1 MLFYISFQVSAR
13 ILWRPQH
20 PCVFLFF
27 EPFTLFL
34 SDGAQLAWSIL
45 NIYKLPDSPSRTD
58 LFEQFMIFSISSVT
72 SGAFLQSS
80 WSVCPFV
87 ENRDQSEMWSCALLP
102 HCRDYGV
109 LRRSILTIWKWHAT
123 IMFYTFS
130 YTLNLIQFNFLH
142 SDNSKNKSS
151 KGT

>member
-20 PCVFLFF
+20 PCVFLF
-27 EPFTLFL
+27 L

-45 NIYKLPDSPSRTD
+45 CVSCQTHHQELTCLSNLW
-58 LFEQFMIFSISSVT
+58 FSASVAWHR
-72 SGAFLQSS
+72 GAFLQSS

-123 IMFYTFS
+123 VMFYTFS

>member
-20 PCVFLFF
+20 PCVFLSHLLCFSVMAHNW
-27 EPFTLFL
+27 L
-34 SDGAQLAWSIL
+34 GAYC
-45 NIYKLPDSPSRTD
+45 IYKLPDSPSRTD